1 MQALLKKQD
10 MANSEKLELDSEN
23 RENSIDVKKVE
34 PSEVWEPGLLTKTL
48 AFILFDLGI
57 WFLIGLIYVVFFWDF
72 GEAW

>member
-10 MANSEKLELDSEN
+10 MANSEKPELNSEN

-72 GEAW
+72 GETW